1 MLGILGDFA
10 MSNGIFCLSRSIF
23 PSMSKQ
29 HSLGRVGGKKEGL
42 GREEVKSEEKKKFV
56 ILNEFPFQYLIQI
69 KSSTEI
75 IC

>member
-1 MLGILGDFA
+1 
-10 MSNGIFCLSRSIF
+10 
-23 PSMSKQ
+23 MSKQ

-42 GREEVKSEEKKKFV
+42 GREEVKSEEKKIV
-56 ILNEFPFQYLIQI
+56 ILNEFPFRFLIQI

>member
-42 GREEVKSEEKKKFV
+42 GREEVKSEEKKNCHSERVSFSIFDTDQKF
-56 ILNEFPFQYLIQI
+56 Y
-69 KSSTEI
+69 
-75 IC
+75 

>member
-1 MLGILGDFA
+1 MG
-10 MSNGIFCLSRSIF
+10 
-23 PSMSKQ
+23 KQ

-56 ILNEFPFQYLIQI
+56 ILNEFPFRFLRQI

>member
-42 GREEVKSEEKKKFV
+42 GREEVKSEEKKIV
-56 ILNEFPFQYLIQI
+56 ILNEFPFRFLIQI
-69 KSSTEI
+69 KSSTEV

>member
-42 GREEVKSEEKKKFV
+42 GREEVKSEEKKIV
-56 ILNEFPFQYLIQI
+56 ILNEFPFRFLIQI

>member
-42 GREEVKSEEKKKFV
+42 GREEVKSEEKKK
-56 ILNEFPFQYLIQI
+56 
-69 KSSTEI
+69 
-75 IC
+75 ICHSERVSFSIFDTDQKFY

>member
-1 MLGILGDFA
+1 
-10 MSNGIFCLSRSIF
+10 
-23 PSMSKQ
+23 MSKQ

-42 GREEVKSEEKKKFV
+42 GREVKSEEKKKNFV
-56 ILNEFPFQYLIQI
+56 ILNEFPFRFLIQI

>member
-1 MLGILGDFA
+1 MLGIFGDFA

-42 GREEVKSEEKKKFV
+42 GREEVKSEEKKKNCHSERVSFS
-56 ILNEFPFQYLIQI
+56 IFDTDQKFY
-69 KSSTEI
+69 
-75 IC
+75 

>member
-1 MLGILGDFA
+1 
-10 MSNGIFCLSRSIF
+10 
-23 PSMSKQ
+23 MSKQ

-42 GREEVKSEEKKKFV
+42 GREVKSEEKKNFV
-56 ILNEFPFQYLIQI
+56 ILNEFPFRFLIQI

>member
-10 MSNGIFCLSRSIF
+10 MSNGIFCLSRSNF

-42 GREEVKSEEKKKFV
+42 GREEVKSEEKKK
-56 ILNEFPFQYLIQI
+56 
-69 KSSTEI
+69 
-75 IC
+75 ICHSERVSFSIFDTDQKFY

>member
-42 GREEVKSEEKKKFV
+42 GREEVKSEEKKKIG
-56 ILNEFPFQYLIQI
+56 ILNEFPFRFLIQI

>member
-42 GREEVKSEEKKKFV
+42 GREEVKSEEKKKNLSF
-56 ILNEFPFQYLIQI
+56 
-69 KSSTEI
+69 
-75 IC
+75 

>member
-42 GREEVKSEEKKKFV
+42 GREEVKSEEKKKNWHSERVSFS
-56 ILNEFPFQYLIQI
+56 IFDTDQKFY
-69 KSSTEI
+69 
-75 IC
+75 